1 MWRQPPSKRRLKRA
15 SSFVY
20 ATPKRTQAQ
29 SNATGLFLWLSQISH
44 RPRPL
49 AIPKYSET
57 MSAERKRYP
66 APATE
71 RREMLTAW
79 VRRLFSPTSVN
90 QLIKRTYHPAGVSM
104 AGRSKEDPRTVRNRL
119 IFEDA
124 TAWIGRIF
132 ATMIFMIGPGAG
144 GLWLDKQFGTRFLA
158 PIGVV
163 IGMAL
168 GMTALLVLVNVKR
181 PGLKDGAGDNLDS
194 TSPDRND
201 DASKR

>member
-1 MWRQPPSKRRLKRA
+1 
-15 SSFVY
+15 
-20 ATPKRTQAQ
+20 
-29 SNATGLFLWLSQISH
+29 
-44 RPRPL
+44 
-49 AIPKYSET
+49 
-57 MSAERKRYP
+57 
-66 APATE
+66 
-71 RREMLTAW
+71 
-79 VRRLFSPTSVN
+79 
-90 QLIKRTYHPAGVSM
+90 M